1 MPTTKFRVFYLAVFL
16 GLSPHCVLAENVDS
30 KPEVK
35 SSLPL
40 TTFSQNEASR
50 ALNIG
55 KLEEIQAGT
64 VLYEAQLAMAR
75 ALNELHKNG
84 FDGTLERPFNPAPPS
99 QDTQKLIKVTEEYSS
114 PPQVVEITGSGNG
127 FSAVLVL
134 SNGNR
139 VPVQNGSRV
148 PGTEYTVKRVG
159 FNEVVVSGKNN
170 TLLSLSF
177 AG

>member
-1 MPTTKFRVFYLAVFL
+1 M
-16 GLSPHCVLAENVDS
+16 
-30 KPEVK
+30 
-35 SSLPL
+35 
-40 TTFSQNEASR
+40 
-50 ALNIG
+50 
-55 KLEEIQAGT
+55 
-64 VLYEAQLAMAR
+64 
-75 ALNELHKNG
+75 
-84 FDGTLERPFNPAPPS
+84 
-99 QDTQKLIKVTEEYSS
+99 
-114 PPQVVEITGSGNG
+114 VEITGSGNG

-177 AG
+177 AV